1 MKRVVVVG
9 GGIGG
14 LAIAALL
21 LRRGYDVIVIEKNN
35 SIGGR
40 ASYLEIDGHGFDMGP
55 TWYMMDDIY
64 RKYFSE
70 LGTLPRYYRR
80 LKRLDPMFRI
90 RIYGRAIDVSTRIE
104 NLEAEMEEIEPGFS
118 EKLAS
123 IMRKS
128 GDIYNIVARKLLYRR
143 YTRPWDMLSL
153 DILRIYRYTLPAQ
166 RMLDRLFKREE
177 TKILLGYDSLFLGTP
192 PWELPA
198 LYLLLMTYSLFGNGV
213 YYPQG
218 GMRNIPGSLE
228 EYIIDRG
235 GRIITGC
242 EVTKIDVSSGRAR
255 GVKSLCGYYEADI
268 VVANADYAH
277 VELDLLEERYRSY
290 REGYWFDRKLAPSAF
305 IAYLGLERELREPH
319 HIVVINSWREHF
331 DEIFSNPT
339 FPRNP
344 SYYVHNPYPLN
355 GSDKPGIMVLVPVSP
370 GLRANW
376 AEAFELV
383 LRRLSKDLG
392 ERISPRIRLIFTPKS
407 FETRYNAFMGTALGL
422 RHTIDQTGYWRP
434 SIKSRKVSNLYF
446 VGQYVHPG
454 VGVPMVLVSSQI
466 VARAI
471 EDDLQ

>member
-70 LGTLPRYYRR
+70 LGTLPRYYRG

-290 REGYWFDRKLAPSAF
+290 REGYWHDRKLAPSAF

-331 DEIFSNPT
+331 DEIFSNPA